1 MEVTRI
7 TPADR
12 LRQIAKVVYAK
23 VPAGGYDAGDLLRFA
38 DYIERLE
45 AENSRLKQEIE
56 AKS

>member
-23 VPAGGYDAGDLLRFA
+23 VPAGGYDAADLNRLA

-45 AENSRLKQEIE
+45 AENRRLKQESE